1 MSAVEGPRQWSRRP
15 SLPRAGLN
23 FLSPGVTVVSGHT
36 TERRRIDRFLAVLTV
51 TRAGVDRMTNGTSD
65 IESVFREAQ
74 RIDDH
79 EERWA
84 YVHRACQGVA
94 AVEKIVLE
102 LLEISDGLSGVTSG
116 SPSEDPQPKTITTP
130 VREAEQLGRVI
141 GRYKLLKLIGEGGF
155 GTVFLAEQREPV
167 RRHVALKIIKLGMD
181 THGVIARFE
190 VERQALALMDHPN
203 IAKVFDAGAT
213 ETGRPYFVME
223 LVTGEPITDYCDKHR
238 LTIRERLDLFSQVCR
253 AVQHA
258 HTKGIIHRD
267 LKPSNVLVS
276 THDDHP
282 FAKVIDFG
290 IAKAAYAT
298 LTDKTLFT
306 DHHQLLGTPVYMSPE
321 QAEGSEDTDTRSDV
335 YSLGVLLYE
344 LLTGSTPFSPEDLQR
359 AGIAEMYRVIREVEP
374 PLPSTR
380 IVLSSTTLPAV
391 AASRATDPQRLRAAV
406 HGELDWIVMKCLEK
420 NRARRYESAGS
431 LGSDIGHHMRGE
443 AVLAAPPSR
452 VYRLRKFV
460 RRHRVGVGAGATVAA
475 ALIVGLGASL
485 IGLRSAVRARDA
497 ETMARRQA
505 ESALEFISE
514 MFGAVDPKLARGH
527 DVTVAEVLD
536 PATAKVAQSFS
547 GDAEGE
553 AVVRSVL
560 AQAYSNLARY
570 PDALREFER
579 AWKLRQ
585 ARGQVNEP
593 EALTLLHNWGA
604 TLLASGDV
612 SRARE
617 LLQRACDQRAATLGP
632 AHRDTLETR
641 SVLAYAKQL
650 GGDLDGATDD
660 IREVLRDQE
669 RTLGPNDRGTLESM
683 CSLADMLGSAGKL
696 EEALRVA
703 HEGATRAASAYG
715 PDSDLALMASSIE
728 AEYLD
733 DLSRYE
739 EAATLLER
747 VVRGKEKLYGSNHP
761 ETLVSLDLLA
771 GTLLDCGQNERAI
784 DLRRAVVD
792 RAKQT
797 LGEGHASTLTYMNNL
812 AQALRHAGQLAEA
825 EPIYRRVITLRREQ
839 DGAQA
844 EGTLVALSNLGLLLL
859 QREAP
864 REALPL
870 FREAADGLRSTL
882 APDNWMLGVALL
894 NLGRCQ
900 TALRDYAVAEATLLD
915 AHARLERSLG
925 PSHGRTNQVRAALA
939 KLYDAWGRPEQARI
953 WRASK

>member
-1 MSAVEGPRQWSRRP
+1 
-15 SLPRAGLN
+15 
-23 FLSPGVTVVSGHT
+23 
-36 TERRRIDRFLAVLTV
+36 
-51 TRAGVDRMTNGTSD
+51 MTNGTSD
-65 IESVFREAQ
+65 IESIFREAQ
-74 RIDDH
+74 QIDDH

-102 LLEISDGLSGVTSG
+102 LLEISDGLSVVA
-116 SPSEDPQPKTITTP
+116 SPSPPGDSVAKTTTAP
-130 VREAEQLGRVI
+130 VPNAEQLGEVI
-141 GRYKLLKLIGEGGF
+141 GRYRLLTLIGEGGF

-167 RRHVALKIIKLGMD
+167 RRQVALKIIKLGMD
-181 THGVIARFE
+181 TRRVIARFE

-213 ETGRPYFVME
+213 ESGRPYFVME

-267 LKPSNVLVS
+267 LKPGNVLVS
-276 THDDHP
+276 THDDRP
-282 FAKVIDFG
+282 LAKVIDFG
-290 IAKAAYAT
+290 IAKAAYGT

-306 DHHQLLGTPVYMSPE
+306 EHRQLLGTPAYMSPE
-321 QAEGSEDTDTRSDV
+321 QAEGSEDTDTRPDV

-344 LLTGSTPFSPEDLQR
+344 LLTGSTPFSSEDLHR

-391 AASRATDPQRLRAAV
+391 AASRAMDPQRLRAAV

-443 AVLAAPPSR
+443 SVLAAPPSR
-452 VYRLRKFV
+452 IYRLRKFV
-460 RRHRVGVGAGATVAA
+460 RKHRVGVGAGATVAA
-475 ALIVGLGASL
+475 ALIVGLGAAL

-497 ETMARRQA
+497 ETIARRQA
-505 ESALEFISE
+505 ESALDFISE
-514 MFGAVDPKLARGH
+514 MFGAVDSKLALGH

-579 AWKLRQ
+579 AWKLRE
-585 ARGQVNEP
+585 ARGQENGP
-593 EALTLLHNWGA
+593 EDLTLLHNWGA

-612 SRARE
+612 ARARE
-617 LLQRACDQRAATLGP
+617 LLQRAWEQRSATLGR

-650 GGDLDGATDD
+650 GGDLDGATAD

-669 RTLGPNDRGTLESM
+669 STLGPNDRGTLESM
-683 CSLADMLGSAGKL
+683 CSFADMLGSAGKH

-715 PDSDLALMASSIE
+715 ADSDLALMASSIE
-728 AEYLD
+728 AEYL
-733 DLSRYE
+733 
-739 EAATLLER
+739 
-747 VVRGKEKLYGSNHP
+747 
-761 ETLVSLDLLA
+761 
-771 GTLLDCGQNERAI
+771 
-784 DLRRAVVD
+784 
-792 RAKQT
+792 
-797 LGEGHASTLTYMNNL
+797 
-812 AQALRHAGQLAEA
+812 
-825 EPIYRRVITLRREQ
+825 
-839 DGAQA
+839 
-844 EGTLVALSNLGLLLL
+844 
-859 QREAP
+859 
-864 REALPL
+864 
-870 FREAADGLRSTL
+870 
-882 APDNWMLGVALL
+882 
-894 NLGRCQ
+894 
-900 TALRDYAVAEATLLD
+900 
-915 AHARLERSLG
+915 
-925 PSHGRTNQVRAALA
+925 
-939 KLYDAWGRPEQARI
+939 
-953 WRASK
+953 